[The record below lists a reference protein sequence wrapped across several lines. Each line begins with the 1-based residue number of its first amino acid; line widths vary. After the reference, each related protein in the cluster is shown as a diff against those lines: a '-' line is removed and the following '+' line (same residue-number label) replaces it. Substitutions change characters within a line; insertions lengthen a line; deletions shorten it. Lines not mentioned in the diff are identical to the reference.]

1 MPTKFDDYIREI
13 EEKIKAEG
21 PEAVARWEAFNTHFA
36 MARDVRELRKERH
49 LTQKQLAAASG
60 ISPAEISR
68 IERGQTNPTASTL
81 AALRAPLGAR
91 LGVVKREGRDES
103 EIRCADDEAEAV
115 AAERIRSGAA
125 QRTRDGETALAE
137 LGIDV
142 CRALGPKLGVPSST
156 C

>member
-21 PEAVARWEAFNTHFA
+21 PETVARWEAFNTHFA

-68 IERGQTNPTASTL
+68 IERGQTNPTAVPSLPYAHRWEPARESSSARAATSPRSVVPMTKPRQWPL
-81 AALRAPLGAR
+81 SGSEAALLNVLGMAR
-91 LGVVKREGRDES
+91 RLWQNS
-103 EIRCADDEAEAV
+103 A
-115 AAERIRSGAA
+115 
-125 QRTRDGETALAE
+125 
-137 LGIDV
+137 
-142 CRALGPKLGVPSST
+142 ST
-156 C
+156 CVEH

>member
-1 MPTKFDDYIREI
+1 MPTKFDDYLREI
-13 EEKIKAEG
+13 EKKIKAEG

-36 MARDVRELRKERH
+36 MAHEVRELRKERH

-60 ISPAEISR
+60 ISQAEISH

-81 AALRAPLGAR
+81 AALLAPLGAR
-91 LGVVKREGRDES
+91 LGVLKREGGDES
-103 EIRCADDEAEAV
+103 ECGCADNEVEAV
-115 AAERIRSGAA
+115 AAERIRSGAT

-142 CRALGPKLGVPSST
+142 CRGLDPKRGVPSSR

>member
-1 MPTKFDDYIREI
+1 MPTKFDDYLREI
-13 EEKIKAEG
+13 EEKVKAEG
-21 PEAVARWEAFNTHFA
+21 PEAVACLAAFNTHFA
-36 MARDVRELRKERH
+36 IAREVRELRKARH
-49 LTQKQLAAASG
+49 LTQRQLAASSG
-60 ISPAEISR
+60 ISQAEISR

-81 AALRAPLGAR
+81 AALLAP
-91 LGVVKREGRDES
+91 LGVVKRDGSDES
-103 EIRCADDEAEAV
+103 EISCADAKVEAV

-142 CRALGPKLGVPSST
+142 VCRALGPKRGVPSST